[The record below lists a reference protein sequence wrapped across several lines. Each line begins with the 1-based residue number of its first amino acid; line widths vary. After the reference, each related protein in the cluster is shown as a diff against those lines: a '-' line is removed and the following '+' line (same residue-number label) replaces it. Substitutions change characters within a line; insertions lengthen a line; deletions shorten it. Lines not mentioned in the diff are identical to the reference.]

1 MGRSGSE
8 KVRICLILNE
18 YCSVLMRKDQILSV
32 CIIAKTI
39 REPAAVHRPGVLKA
53 LKRTNIQDTGQWGK
67 GSSRP
72 TGEVNTGDEHV
83 EAALIAEA
91 WSHAV
96 LTVRLAIMALGSSVQ
111 REEKNV
117 KKR

>member
-1 MGRSGSE
+1 
-8 KVRICLILNE
+8 
-18 YCSVLMRKDQILSV
+18 MRKDQILSV
-32 CIIAKTI
+32 CLIAKTI

-53 LKRTNIQDTGQWGK
+53 RRRTNIQDAVQWGK
-67 GSSRP
+67 YSSHP

-83 EAALIAEA
+83 EAALIAEV
-91 WSHAV
+91 WSRAV

-111 REEKNV
+111 RKKKNV